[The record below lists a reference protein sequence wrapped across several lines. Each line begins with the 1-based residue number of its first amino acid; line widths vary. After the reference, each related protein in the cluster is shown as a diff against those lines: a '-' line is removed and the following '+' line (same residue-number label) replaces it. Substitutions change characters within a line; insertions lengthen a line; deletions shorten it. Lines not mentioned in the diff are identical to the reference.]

1 VLELGG
7 QSHNVVIALYVA
19 SCVTA
24 ISCLVYLR
32 LRNQIASRFA
42 FIHKLGLILAV
53 AALLFGTLMP
63 FGNPDG
69 FVIARF
75 TFDPL
80 LGFKQMLNLTSDVN
94 DTEHT
99 NAWAFANLFLLWPLA
114 STMSYYLNRL
124 RTISVLFLA
133 IIVIELIQGF
143 VWQLGRSF
151 EIADIVSNMV
161 GAIVLLWLT
170 RNWQKS

>member
-1 VLELGG
+1 M
-7 QSHNVVIALYVA
+7 
-19 SCVTA
+19 TA
-24 ISCLVYLR
+24 VSCLAYLR
-32 LRNQIASRFA
+32 LRHKIPAKFN
-42 FIHKLGLILAV
+42 FIHKFSLIFAV
-53 AALLFGTLMP
+53 CALLFGTLMP

-80 LGFKQMLNLTSDVN
+80 LGFKQMLNLTSDIN

-114 STMSYYLNRL
+114 ATMSYYLNRL

-133 IIVIELIQGF
+133 IIVVELIQGF

>member
-1 VLELGG
+1 MFQLSGS
-7 QSHNVVIALYVA
+7 SHYVVIGLYVA
-19 SCVTA
+19 SFVTA

-32 LRNQIASRFA
+32 LSNKIPATWN
-42 FIHKLGLILAV
+42 FIHKFALVGAV
-53 AALLFGTLMP
+53 VALLFGTLMP
-63 FGNPDG
+63 FGNPEG

-80 LGFKQMLNLTSDVN
+80 LGFKQMLNLAHDIN
-94 DTEHT
+94 NTEHT

-114 STMSYYLNRL
+114 ATVSYYLSRHK
-124 RTISVLFLA
+124 TILLLLLV

-151 EIADIVSNMV
+151 EIADIVSNIV
-161 GAIVLLWLT
+161 GASVLLFIT
-170 RNWQKS
+170 RKW